1 MTSFSSVNF
10 SFKIILLGLLIS
22 SRILI
27 LNVSNPI
34 DEISRNSLSS
44 FTEIIKENVPS
55 VVVVVPIFFLTI
67 PTAANGI
74 TSP

>member
-1 MTSFSSVNF
+1 
-10 SFKIILLGLLIS
+10 
-22 SRILI
+22 

-44 FTEIIKENVPS
+44 FTEIINENVPS
-55 VVVVVPIFFLTI
+55 VVVVVPIFFFTI